1 MKKKVYTTLLST
13 GLVFAMSTQA
23 FAAANLDE
31 TAPDKNVTVGNA
43 VTTSIAVTPT
53 TETTSVDTATTLTTK
68 LTKKEVTPTAFAGAT
83 PTNMYEIYYSDING
97 KEVLLE
103 TIMVFDQAEYMNNLT
118 KVARPTPY
126 MVIDGKAYVSMQAE
140 NPFAAG
146 STDYKNFEEL
156 SDESYPVIENQ
167 ITDMSIINGAFS
179 TLLGGDIDYD
189 ALDDFI
195 YIQDLKTDKMT
206 TVQFDM
212 YAPKTKDSNEY
223 DLLAKVTYK
232 LDGTVEIKVPMK
244 QDVAIDPAFYMM
256 QRLLLNNQ
264 QIAESAVVND
274 GVVYVPV
281 RDYADITGY
290 EVIYLPQSNTINLK
304 KGNTKFVTRY
314 GGDYATKMVNGEV
327 VSQFDLENPLYI
339 VDGTGYVPLNFV
351 VQGINS

>member
-1 MKKKVYTTLLST
+1 MKKKVYTSLLST
-13 GLVFAMSTQA
+13 GLVVAMSTQV

-43 VTTSIAVTPT
+43 VTTSIAVTP
-53 TETTSVDTATTLTTK
+53 ENTSVDTTTTSN

-83 PTNMYEIYYSDING
+83 PTNMYEIYYSDIND

-118 KVARPTPY
+118 KVARPEPY
-126 MVIDGKAYVSMQAE
+126 MVIDGKAYVSMKAE
-140 NPFAAG
+140 NPFTAG
-146 STDYKNFEEL
+146 STDYTNFNSL
-156 SDESYPVIENQ
+156 SESEYPVIENQ

-179 TLLGGDIDYD
+179 ALLGGDINTDT
-189 ALDDFI
+189 LDQFI
-195 YIQDLKTDKMT
+195 YIQDLQTDKMT
-206 TVQFDM
+206 TVKFDM
-212 YAPKTKDSNEY
+212 YAPKTKGSNEY

-232 LDGTVEIKVPMK
+232 LDGTVEIKVPIK

-256 QRLLLNNQ
+256 QRILLNYEK
-264 QIAESAVVND
+264 IAETCVVND

-281 RDYADITGY
+281 RTYADATGY
-290 EVIYLPQSNTINLK
+290 EVIYLDQSKTINLK

-314 GGDYATKMVNGEV
+314 GGDFATKMVNGEA
-327 VSQFDLENPLYI
+327 VSQFDLENPLYS
-339 VDGTGYVPLNFV
+339 VDGTGYVPLSFV